1 MMLAKRPHTVGN
13 RRRYRIDYS
22 DWLDEGVTVLS
33 ATVISSSSTA
43 TIDTV
48 SVAGNFVIFFVNG
61 GLLNETLTATV
72 IMTDSKTGVKHDT
85 MDFFVVAP

>member
-13 RRRYRIDYS
+13 RRRYKIDYS
-22 DWLDEGVTVLS
+22 EWLDEGVTVVS
-33 ATVISSSSTA
+33 ATVVSSSSTA

-48 SVAGNFVIFFVNG
+48 SVAGSFVIFFVNG
-61 GLLNETLTATV
+61 GVLNETFTASV
-72 IMTDSKTGVKHDT
+72 AMVDSKTGIKHDT